1 MIASSPTVNGRRTA
15 TTSTGTPEYRFQFEK
30 ITRELQENCPVAW
43 SDTYGGHWVASSSRA
58 VFELA
63 RCPHVSNDHDIN
75 GERRG
80 YRGITIPTT
89 KSMIARGGM
98 LEMDAPEHGWY
109 RNVLHP
115 YMSPAAVK
123 RWEPFINEVVRASI
137 DEKIEE
143 GCIDFVDDLANIAP
157 AVLTMAMLGIR
168 CGSGRFTANRCT
180 PRCTHPNI
188 RRTPHG

>member
-1 MIASSPTVNGRRTA
+1 VIASSPTVNGRRTA

-43 SDTYGGHWVASSSRA
+43 SDTYGGHW
-58 VFELA
+58 
-63 RCPHVSNDHDIN
+63 
-75 GERRG
+75 G
-80 YRGITIPTT
+80 
-89 KSMIARGGM
+89 
-98 LEMDAPEHGWY
+98 
-109 RNVLHP
+109 
-115 YMSPAAVK
+115 
-123 RWEPFINEVVRASI
+123 
-137 DEKIEE
+137 
-143 GCIDFVDDLANIAP
+143 IDFVDDLANIAP